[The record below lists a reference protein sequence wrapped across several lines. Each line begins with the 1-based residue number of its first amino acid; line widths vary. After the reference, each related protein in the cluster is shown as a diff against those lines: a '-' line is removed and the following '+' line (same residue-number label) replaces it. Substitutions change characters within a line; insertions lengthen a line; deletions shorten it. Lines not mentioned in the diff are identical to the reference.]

1 MNPAAL
7 PNFDDIVAAARRL
20 RGHAVL
26 TPLLEADALNEA
38 IGGRL
43 LVKAEVLQRTGSF
56 KFRGAYNRIAALNE
70 AERKRGIV
78 AFSSGNHAQGAAFA
92 AKLLDVPAMIVMPRD
107 APTLKI
113 DNTRGFGAEVVLYD
127 RYTEDREKIG
137 AELARKRGLI
147 LVPPFD
153 DPYVIAGQG
162 TIGLEIANQCAARGI
177 APDDLLTPCSGGGL
191 MAGCAMA
198 LHRKLPQVKAYTA
211 EPEHYD
217 DMRRSLAA
225 GTRQRNVDPPPS
237 ICDAL
242 LMPEPGALTF
252 AINKPLLAGGYAVP
266 ESDVRE
272 AMRLAFRH
280 LKLVVEPGGAV
291 ALAAVLSG
299 RHRAKDRTVVVV
311 ASGGNVDPALFAE
324 ILSGT

>member
-1 MNPAAL
+1 MTDTAL
-7 PNFDDIVAAARRL
+7 PGFDDILAAARRL
-20 RGHAVL
+20 RGHVVT
-26 TPLLEADALNEA
+26 TPLLESDALNQLV
-38 IGGRL
+38 GGRL
-43 LVKAEVLQRTGSF
+43 LIKAEVLQHTGSF
-56 KFRGAYNRIAALNE
+56 KFRGAYNRIAAMDA

-92 AKLLDVPAMIVMPRD
+92 ARLLEAPAVIVMPRD
-107 APTLKI
+107 APALKI
-113 DNTRGFGAEVVLYD
+113 ENTRGFGAEIVLYD
-127 RYTEDREKIG
+127 RYTEDREAIG
-137 AELARKRGLI
+137 AKLAKQRGLT

-162 TIGLEIANQCAARGI
+162 TIGLEIANQCALRGI

-191 MAGCAMA
+191 MAGCATA
-198 LHRKLPQVKAYTA
+198 LHRKLPGVKAYTA

-217 DMRRSLAA
+217 DMRRSLEA
-225 GTRQRNVDPPPS
+225 GKRQRNIEPPPS

-266 ESDVRE
+266 ERDVRE
-272 AMRLAFRH
+272 AMRLASRH

-299 RHRAKDRTVVVV
+299 RHEAKSRTVVVV
-311 ASGGNVDPALFAE
+311 ASGGNVEPALFAE
-324 ILSGT
+324 ILGGR